1 MVGTPAC
8 VRTGPGDGEQLVCWS
23 VGGLT
28 GSFLCSQVTEETMA
42 YHPKPRGIH
51 RCRLN
56 AEPVDAERNPRLA
69 FPQVLPPGTCS
80 LFVQAGHPLSCPTI
94 VRSSRAFANRGSSAS
109 TRPPRSQLQSRC
121 TNCTCWLTQLA
132 LQPWKAG
139 AVQVRLDVHAVA
151 DGIDSIRNASV
162 CRAKTSSS
170 INGRQGGKL
179 VLYYRWQSCH
189 QSCTPAQICQH

>member
-56 AEPVDAERNPRLA
+56 AEQVDAERNPRLA

-80 LFVQAGHPLSCPTI
+80 LFVRTGHPRSPARPLFGPAGHLPTEGQAQALGPRCPILEYGSC
-94 VRSSRAFANRGSSAS
+94 SCNS
-109 TRPPRSQLQSRC
+109 TLCSVSFRQLQAHRGPIPPHE
-121 TNCTCWLTQLA
+121 N
-132 LQPWKAG
+132 WKEPMDLH
-139 AVQVRLDVHAVA
+139 RPND
-151 DGIDSIRNASV
+151 
-162 CRAKTSSS
+162 
-170 INGRQGGKL
+170 
-179 VLYYRWQSCH
+179 
-189 QSCTPAQICQH
+189 